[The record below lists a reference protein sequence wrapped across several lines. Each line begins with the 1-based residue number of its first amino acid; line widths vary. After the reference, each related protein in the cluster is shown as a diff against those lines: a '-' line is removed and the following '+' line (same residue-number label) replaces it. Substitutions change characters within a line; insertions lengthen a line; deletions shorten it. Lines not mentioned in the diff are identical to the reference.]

1 MHTVQI
7 LTKSNQNIK
16 IRLLD
21 NPFIDDFVQQLDF
34 VNRHFNVCSYKQDIP
49 YRAKPWNQ
57 KDINKQIEIIVD
69 AITNLNDMGL
79 NFPIPTIEIICEFL
93 EPDDTS
99 RQLLNRLHRHF
110 TTAHRSFSH
119 GEPVLTWEDNTPHT
133 FDRPNDIERFTHYVH
148 EINTAVHAAELY
160 FNNDRIRNFKTR
172 YECQIQ
178 FNSSEPIDPNNDP
191 QDRYLIDIKQDHF
204 QYFSDQPKFDVWL
217 PLTQI
222 QGKDYW
228 RAYFDCDDPTKWDI
242 STNVQYSG
250 CMAITDRSTIRDP
263 AILEYLKSYGITPGP
278 LQYGM
283 PLGNIIEGKEYVQS
297 LNNNGIRC
305 VII

>member
-34 VNRHFNVCSYKQDIP
+34 INRHYNLYSYIQLIP
-49 YRAKPWNQ
+49 YRSKQWNQ
-57 KDINKQIEIIVD
+57 EDIDKQVKIITD
-69 AITNLNDMGL
+69 AISNLNDIGL
-79 NFPIPTIEIICEFL
+79 NFPIPESEIVL
-93 EPDDTS
+93 ENNSDS

-110 TTAHRSFSH
+110 TTANRSFSH
-119 GEPVLTWEDNTPHT
+119 GEPVLTWEDNTKYI
-133 FDRPNDIERFTHYVH
+133 FERPNNDVGKFNHYVH
-148 EINTAVHAAELY
+148 AINTAVHATEAY
-160 FNNDRIRNFKTR
+160 FDNDRIRNFKTR
-172 YECQIQ
+172 YEYQVQ
-178 FNSSEPIDPNNDP
+178 FNSWEPIDPNNDP
-191 QDRYLIDIKQDHF
+191 QDKFLVDIKQDHF
-204 QYFSDQPKFDVWL
+204 QYFSDQLVYDVWL

-228 RAYFDCDDPTKWDI
+228 RAYFDYDDPTKWDV

-250 CMAITDRSTIRDP
+250 CMAITDRSAIEDP

-283 PLGNIIEGKEYVQS
+283 PLGNIIEGKENVKD
-297 LNNNGIRC
+297 LINNGIKC

>member
-7 LTKSNQNIK
+7 LTKRDQTIK
-16 IRLLD
+16 IQLLD

-34 VNRHFNVCSYKQDIP
+34 VNRHFNVCSYVQPIPVVRPKQ
-49 YRAKPWNQ
+49 WNQ
-57 KDINKQIEIIVD
+57 SEVDKQVEIIVD

-79 NFPIPTIEIICEFL
+79 NFPISVDQIIL
-93 EPDDTS
+93 EHNDNG
-99 RQLLNRLHRHF
+99 RQLLNKLHRHF

-119 GEPVLTWEDNTPHT
+119 GEKILTWKDNTEYT
-133 FDRPNDIERFTHYVH
+133 FDQPSDAGRFTHYVH

-160 FNNDRIRNFKTR
+160 FNNDRIRNFKKR
-172 YECQIQ
+172 YECQVQ
-178 FNSSEPIDPNNDP
+178 YNSHEPLDVNNDP
-191 QDRYLIDIKQDHF
+191 QDKFLIDIKQEHF
-204 QYFSDQPKFDVWL
+204 QYFSNQLVYDVWL

-228 RAYFDCDDPTKWDI
+228 RAYFDYDDPTEWDV

-250 CMAITDRSTIRDP
+250 SMAITDRSTIRDP

-283 PLGNIIEGKEYVQS
+283 PLGNIIQGKEYVRG
-297 LNNNGIRC
+297 LYNNGIRC

>member
-34 VNRHFNVCSYKQDIP
+34 INRHYNLYSYIQLIP
-49 YRAKPWNQ
+49 YRSKQWNQ
-57 KDINKQIEIIVD
+57 EDIDKQVKIITD
-69 AITNLNDMGL
+69 AISNLNDIGL
-79 NFPIPTIEIICEFL
+79 NFPIPESEIVL
-93 EPDDTS
+93 ENNSDS

-110 TTAHRSFSH
+110 TTANRSFSH
-119 GEPVLTWEDNTPHT
+119 GEPVLTWEDNTKYI
-133 FDRPNDIERFTHYVH
+133 FERPNNDVGKFNHYVH
-148 EINTAVHAAELY
+148 AINTAVHATEAY
-160 FNNDRIRNFKTR
+160 FDNDRIRNFKTR
-172 YECQIQ
+172 YEYQVQ
-178 FNSSEPIDPNNDP
+178 FNSWEPIDPNNDP
-191 QDRYLIDIKQDHF
+191 QDKFLVDIKQDHF
-204 QYFSDQPKFDVWL
+204 QYFSDQLVYDVWL

-228 RAYFDCDDPTKWDI
+228 RAYFDYDDPTKWDV

-250 CMAITDRSTIRDP
+250 CMAITDRSAIEDP
-263 AILEYLKSYGITPGP
+263 AILEYLKSYSITPGP

-283 PLGNIIEGKEYVQS
+283 PLGNIIEGKENVKD
-297 LNNNGIRC
+297 LINNGIKC

>member
-1 MHTVQI
+1 MNV
-7 LTKSNQNIK
+7 IK
-16 IRLLD
+16 IVTKRDQTIKIQLLD

-34 VNRHFNVCSYKQDIP
+34 INCHYQVFSYKQNIP
-49 YRAKPWNQ
+49 YRAKFWNQ
-57 KDINKQIEIIVD
+57 SNINKQIEIIVD

-79 NFPIPTIEIICEFL
+79 NFPIPIDEIIYEFL
-93 EPDDTS
+93 EPDNTS

-110 TTAHRSFSH
+110 TTANRSFSH

-133 FDRPNDIERFTHYVH
+133 FNRPEDIKRFTHYVH
-148 EINTAVHAAELY
+148 KINTAVHAAEIY
-160 FNNDRIRNFKTR
+160 FDNDRIRNFKTR
-172 YECQIQ
+172 YEYQVQ
-178 FNSSEPIDPNNDP
+178 FNSWEPIDPNNDP

-204 QYFSDQPKFDVWL
+204 QYFSDQLVYDVWL

-228 RAYFDCDDPTKWDI
+228 RAYFDHDDPTKWDV

-250 CMAITDRSTIRDP
+250 CMAITDRSAISDP

-278 LQYGM
+278 LQCGM

-297 LNNNGIRC
+297 LDNNGIKC

>member
-7 LTKSNQNIK
+7 LTKRDQTIK
-16 IRLLD
+16 IQLLD

-34 VNRHFNVCSYKQDIP
+34 VNRHFNVCSYVQPIP
-49 YRAKPWNQ
+49 VRANRWNQ
-57 KDINKQIEIIVD
+57 IEVDKQIEIIVD

-79 NFPIPTIEIICEFL
+79 NFPISVDQIIL
-93 EPDDTS
+93 EHNDNG
-99 RQLLNRLHRHF
+99 RQLLNKLHRHF

-119 GEPVLTWEDNTPHT
+119 GEPVLTWKDNTEYT
-133 FDRPNDIERFTHYVH
+133 FDKPSDVGRFTHYVH
-148 EINTAVHAAELY
+148 KINTAVHAAELY

-191 QDRYLIDIKQDHF
+191 QDKFLLDIKQEHF
-204 QYFSDQPKFDVWL
+204 QYFSDQLVYDVWL

-228 RAYFDCDDPTKWDI
+228 RAYFDYDDPTEWDI

-250 CMAITDRSTIRDP
+250 CMAITDRSATRDP
-263 AILEYLKSYGITPGP
+263 AILEHLKSYGITPGP

-283 PLGNIIEGKEYVQS
+283 PLGNIIEGKEYVRG
-297 LNNNGIRC
+297 LYNNGIRC